1 MLRVGFAVRHAH
13 RSIGLLIGGD
23 HPSGTELGIE
33 EVELHIRVV
42 VGFLVRRAL
51 DGVADV
57 AILHIAE
64 EIERGQQGVIGTK
77 INISV
82 RFLARIV
89 IILLIG
95 HQLADV
101 VLHPEDLT
109 EVVVLKII
117 CAHTSR
123 EVEGAIR

>member
-1 MLRVGFAVRHAH
+1 MSHAH
-13 RSIGLLIGGD
+13 RSIGLLIGGR
-23 HPSGTELGIE
+23 SSTCTELGIE

-64 EIERGQQGVIGTK
+64 EIERRQQRVIGTK

-123 EVEGAIR
+123 EIEGAIAIVE